1 MEGSVR
7 ISQGSPAWL
16 SRTHVLV
23 ASVGIAIAV
32 ALVIGLVTF
41 TRLSAAATTMPV
53 TDVSYDAV
61 ERARS
66 LQGGT
71 SLVGSSTS
79 SDTSYDQAE
88 AARLGIVLPA
98 RAADHSYD
106 DVERIRLHT
115 GGG

>member
-41 TRLSAAATTMPV
+41 TRLGAAATTTPV
-53 TDVSYDAV
+53 TDGSYDAV
-61 ERARS
+61 ERSRS
-66 LQGGT
+66 LQGATG
-71 SLVGSSTS
+71 LVGSTS
-79 SDTSYDQAE
+79 SGTSYDQVE
-88 AARLGIVLPA
+88 AARVRIVLPA
-98 RAADHSYD
+98 QTADHSYD
-106 DVERIRLHT
+106 DVERIRSHR